1 MLMTEYETTMVMRPD
16 LGGDA
21 IETTLDRV
29 REVVKTGGGKLLA
42 INHWGKKKLAFDIK
56 KQARGIYVHAQYLG
70 QKGLVAE
77 LERNLRITDNVLR
90 YETIRVATEVDPST
104 REEKAYVKPQYEA
117 VAEEPAEREEAAAA
131 PAEEE
136 AAPAEEFEAEP
147 AEEEDAG
154 EAKKRD

>member
-29 REVVKTGGGKLLA
+29 REVVKTQGGKLLA

-117 VAEEPAEREEAAAA
+117 AAEEPVEREEAAA

-147 AEEEDAG
+147 AEDEEAG

>member
-21 IETTLDRV
+21 IEGTLDRV
-29 REVVKTGGGKLLA
+29 REVVKTQGGKLLA

-56 KQARGIYVHAQYLG
+56 KQSRGIYVHAQFLG

-90 YETIRVATEVDPST
+90 YETVRVARDVDPVS
-104 REEKAYVKPQYEA
+104 REEKAYVKPVYG
-117 VAEEPAEREEAAAA
+117 VEEPAEREEAPAAAA
-131 PAEEE
+131 PR
-136 AAPAEEFEAEP
+136 APAEEFPGEDEA
-147 AEEEDAG
+147 ADEDA
-154 EAKKRD
+154 ASNKPD